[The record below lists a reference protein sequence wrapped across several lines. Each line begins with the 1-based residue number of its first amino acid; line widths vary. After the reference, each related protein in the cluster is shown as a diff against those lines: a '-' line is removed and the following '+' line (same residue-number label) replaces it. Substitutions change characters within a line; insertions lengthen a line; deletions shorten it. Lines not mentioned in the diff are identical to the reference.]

1 MSNLSMS
8 KGTRNMVGLNF
19 ADILDD
25 VTYLPDP
32 SGSQRSKDNHADLL
46 RLPGGKD
53 RSSELKVASYAQEG
67 PESNKPGR
75 KL

>member
-1 MSNLSMS
+1 
-8 KGTRNMVGLNF
+8 MVGLNF

-32 SGSQRSKDNHADLL
+32 NGSQRSKDNHADLL

-53 RSSELKVASYAQEG
+53 QSSELKVASYAQEG